1 MAVTYTDEAR
11 RPFRILAALVAV
23 VCFVLAGVV
32 GFGPV
37 EDGLVAAGIF
47 GFVGLMMAAI
57 AGTGHW
63 PPRAAPRR
71 HHPV

>member
-1 MAVTYTDEAR
+1 MAVTYADEAR

-23 VCFVLAGVV
+23 VCFVLAAVV
-32 GFGPV
+32 GIAPV
-37 EDGLVAAGIF
+37 EDGFFAVGIF
-47 GFVGLMMAAI
+47 LFVGFVMVAI

-63 PPRAAPRR
+63 PPRARSHR